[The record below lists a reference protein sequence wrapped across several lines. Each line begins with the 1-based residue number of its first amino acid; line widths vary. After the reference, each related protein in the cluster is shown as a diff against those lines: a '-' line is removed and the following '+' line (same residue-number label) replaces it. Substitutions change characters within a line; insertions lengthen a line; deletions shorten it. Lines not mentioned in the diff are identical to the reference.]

1 MILGTTLM
9 CCKWIH
15 LIWLSCHRPCQRDPT
30 HPERESSRRLE
41 SFLVSGCEC
50 ESAFAYM
57 AFDSF
62 VFEVLAIVLDRP
74 PKTEPNQ
81 TVKETEADTER
92 CYVTVPT

>member
-1 MILGTTLM
+1 
-9 CCKWIH
+9 
-15 LIWLSCHRPCQRDPT
+15 
-30 HPERESSRRLE
+30 
-41 SFLVSGCEC
+41 
-50 ESAFAYM
+50 M